1 MNQEEALRSR
11 QQAKPGLFIR
21 WGLHSLTGQDEQLMY
36 RERIP
41 AKEYEKLAAR
51 FEGARFDPEEWAR
64 LAKEAG
70 LGYIV
75 ITAKGYDG
83 FSLFST
89 QMDSFNSC
97 EAAPLGRDVVGELA
111 QVCRREGIGL
121 GIHYAHARDWRHP
134 MAQSFEPAEEG
145 RLVNCGNFWD
155 YPMEHRKNLQ
165 AYLDEYAL
173 PQLNELLTRYGNLFT
188 VRFDAPSL
196 LRPDQADGIR
206 DFIRERQPDC
216 LISGMLCAEE
226 NTECAAPQEAG
237 GMNLR
242 WEDIV
247 RSLTGAAGKGQGLL
261 ISVYPQGDGSFS
273 EGDRRALL
281 KTGAWLR
288 ENGEAVYG
296 ASASPFYYEP
306 SWGKITQKENCLYLI
321 VTDPAARAV
330 TLTGLQSRVR
340 ACSALAGGKAMRF
353 EQTHEDSED
362 VHSLTVSLTGL
373 QGSFRVVRVETADG
387 IKVSR
392 RLGPDGEGRIAL
404 PMSHAERQEGHARW
418 TLHADR
424 PGRFLLS
431 VGLMGNAK
439 GEIRLELDGSVY
451 ALECGN
457 RQSVTVDTVFLTCGR
472 HVLEAWTDN
481 DAAITGCMLTP
492 I

>member
-281 KTGAWLR
+281 KPARGSGKTERPCTAR
-288 ENGEAVYG
+288 PPH
-296 ASASPFYYEP
+296 PFTMNP
-306 SWGKITQKENCLYLI
+306 H
-321 VTDPAARAV
+321 
-330 TLTGLQSRVR
+330 
-340 ACSALAGGKAMRF
+340 GGK
-353 EQTHEDSED
+353 
-362 VHSLTVSLTGL
+362 
-373 QGSFRVVRVETADG
+373 
-387 IKVSR
+387 SR
-392 RLGPDGEGRIAL
+392 RRKIA
-404 PMSHAERQEGHARW
+404 
-418 TLHADR
+418 
-424 PGRFLLS
+424 F
-431 VGLMGNAK
+431 
-439 GEIRLELDGSVY
+439 I
-451 ALECGN
+451 
-457 RQSVTVDTVFLTCGR
+457 
-472 HVLEAWTDN
+472 
-481 DAAITGCMLTP
+481 
-492 I
+492 